1 VVRSSFVYQRKS
13 ALILP
18 EIHQRDW
25 LLQSLPVSFGFHRK
39 STVDPVTRIQ
49 KILHKSNPRI
59 TIQTQNRGKILHKS
73 NNPSQSKPN
82 TNTKCK
88 SNLRIS
94 LTKKKNQTSIRWFG
108 REWCRGGRRGG
119 EKEGGRE
126 NRPEIHVFRLDLS
139 LYSDKDPAGRGF
151 QPDPAGYLTFR
162 FRSDLSNVTDSGRV
176 QIPSS
181 RSHRPSQSLAREK
194 RRRTRGRG
202 RDEVRLEREIFFLS
216 PNVRGSVRILIK

>member
-94 LTKKKNQTSIRWFG
+94 LTKKKIKHPSDG
-108 REWCRGGRRGG
+108 LEESGVEEVEGG
-119 EKEGGRE
+119 ERKRE
-126 NRPEIHVFRLDLS
+126 EERIGQKSTYSGWICLCIRTKIRPAVGFS
-139 LYSDKDPAGRGF
+139 LIR
-151 QPDPAGYLTFR
+151 PD
-162 FRSDLSNVTDSGRV
+162 
-176 QIPSS
+176 I
-181 RSHRPSQSLAREK
+181 
-194 RRRTRGRG
+194 
-202 RDEVRLEREIFFLS
+202 
-216 PNVRGSVRILIK
+216 